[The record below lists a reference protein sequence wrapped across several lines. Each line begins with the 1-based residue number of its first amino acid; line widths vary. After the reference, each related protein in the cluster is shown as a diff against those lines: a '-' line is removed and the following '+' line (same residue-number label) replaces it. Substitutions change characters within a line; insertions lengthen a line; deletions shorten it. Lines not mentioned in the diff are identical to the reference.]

1 MFVSG
6 FQFAHQVEL
15 ARHEADYEQRELDEL
30 LRWLDHAEDVLQ
42 IVDRPVHDR
51 QKEYQVNSFCNI
63 LFFSVFTLSS
73 LVAKGYC
80 CGQWHRPVCPYVS
93 FNLLGIWW
101 LGQTFC
107 KSIIQIVFWKKM
119 FEFLLKLIW

>member
-51 QKEYQVNSFCNI
+51 QKEYQVNYFCNI
-63 LFFSVFTLSS
+63 FFFSFYPHFPCGQRVLLWSLSS
-73 LVAKGYC
+73 SCLSICQFQPIVHLVT
-80 CGQWHRPVCPYVS
+80 WP
-93 FNLLGIWW
+93 NLL
-101 LGQTFC
+101 
-107 KSIIQIVFWKKM
+107 
-119 FEFLLKLIW
+119 